1 MNGGIDQQIQQKV
14 DAYRGN
20 PQALQQRYAQN
31 QQLID
36 LLALQKLKSEKEAAA
51 RDMQM
56 KMQQSPQTIK
66 DQREAEL
73 MQMTKDDLAKQTGQL
88 LEQRQAKSQNN
99 LQRVAQ
105 AGLPAAMQSMPKMA
119 GGGIVAFSNGGMTEK
134 IPTDMDVGMTE
145 EERKRL
151 EEERMRRRL
160 TPMLRRPDSGAIS
173 RARDET
179 NERMRRAIMGTGED
193 VFGGADVSPS
203 AIVTEDRA
211 TDQFAAQRRAGA
223 IPTMRGPDAESA
235 RAAAEALARQ
245 QTQPGGGITSVVPQ
259 GGFEKINAPQVPGLT
274 GGLKDLQDKA
284 VSASSSMLGIDPK
297 TEMRERRQETA
308 DFLGRGAKAKSY
320 EDMVK
325 RLEALDKEQMD
336 PEKLRREELS
346 AFLRGAGGRSSF
358 GSVMAGASG
367 AAADTRRQQEIARRA
382 RLMDQLGIEQKA
394 IETDLDI
401 GKQGVSA
408 GMTAYE
414 QASLDKRQALQTAR
428 NLGSDEMTRLQKQA
442 EMEMDAD
449 KANLNAAVEQ
459 AKILANEAL
468 RMEVQRSTD
477 INTLSGRLNDVN
489 KAIGDIF
496 QAYLDTPEIR
506 TLELKASAPDATEE
520 DIAAYKKARDMA
532 HIKAEHLA
540 NQAGL
545 QRARDM
551 LQGRVNSLVGAGGES
566 IQAGDVAS
574 VRQVQ

>member
-36 LLALQKLKSEKEAAA
+36 LLALQKLKSEKDAAA

-56 KMQQSPQTIK
+56 KMQQSPQTVK
-66 DQREAEL
+66 DQLESEMLQR
-73 MQMTKDDLAKQTGQL
+73 TKDDMVKQTGGL
-88 LEQRQAKSQNN
+88 LQQRQQSQQQN

-105 AGLPAAMQSMPKMA
+105 AGLPAAMKSMPKMA
-119 GGGIVAFSNGGMTEK
+119 GGGIVGYAAGALV
-134 IPTDMDVGMTE
+134 DADDAVGLTE
-145 EERKRL
+145 EELKRL
-151 EEERMRRRL
+151 EEERLRRRL
-160 TPMLRRPDSGAIS
+160 TPMLRREGGTNIYGA
-173 RARDET
+173 A
-179 NERMRRAIMGTGED
+179 NERLRRAVMGTGED
-193 VFGGADVSPS
+193 VYGGADVAPEVF
-203 AIVTEDRA
+203 AEGDRA
-211 TDQFAAQRRAGA
+211 TDQFDERRRAGN
-223 IPTMRGPDAESA
+223 IPTMRGPDVEGGK
-235 RAAAEALARQ
+235 AAAEARRQ
-245 QTQPGGGITSVVPQ
+245 RVEESAPEQPAPKGIESVVPK
-259 GGFEKINAPQVPGLT
+259 GGFDKITAPQVPGLT
-274 GGLKDLQDKA
+274 GGLKDLQDKT
-284 VSASSSMLGIDPK
+284 VRTASSMMDIDPEA
-297 TEMRERRQETA
+297 EMRQRRQETA
-308 DFLGRGAKAKSY
+308 EFLGRGEKAKSY
-320 EDMVK
+320 EDMVR
-325 RLEALDKEQMD
+325 RLEALDREQMD
-336 PEKLRREELS
+336 PEKLRQEELS

-367 AAADTRRQQEIARRA
+367 AAADTRRQQQIARRA

-442 EMEMDAD
+442 ELDMRAD
-449 KANLNAAVEQ
+449 EANLDAVVKQ
-459 AKILANEAL
+459 AEIKANEAL

-477 INTLSGRLNDVN
+477 INALSGRLNDVN

-496 QAYLDTPEIR
+496 QAYLDTPEMR
-506 TLELKASAPDATEE
+506 TLELRATAPDAEQE
-520 DIAAYKKARDMA
+520 DIDAYKKARDMA

-540 NQAGL
+540 NKAGL

-551 LQGRVNSLVGAGGES
+551 LQKRVNSLIGTGSEG